1 MSIYNC
7 VPIFKGYFPC
17 LPAIQCV
24 LQSLSGI
31 GKGLNIVGQASLP
44 SEQNR
49 PFFMAALS
57 CSLATVRMAMG
68 NLNKSKETTPTTT
81 TALKVAP

>member
-1 MSIYNC
+1 MSLSS
-7 VPIFKGYFPC
+7 KGTFHAYQPSNLYC
-17 LPAIQCV
+17 K
-24 LQSLSGI
+24 SLSGI